1 MMKSVNKKVNI
12 SLRTYTRT
20 QTIHRKKKKTVD
32 QYRHEIMFMPYAYA
46 M

>member
-1 MMKSVNKKVNI
+1 MKSVNKKVNI

-20 QTIHRKKKKTVD
+20 QTIHRKKKTVD